1 MNTPEKQLSESLL
14 AACKAAGIE
23 KPKYIAQDKSG
34 FVFYYK
40 VKPNMLKCEWLHDDN
55 EDEFGVLNHP
65 PYAEDWKESLL
76 EWVEPQGEPLADV
89 LARHPEHVADTSKI
103 FMNELI
109 DKTRQWFHDK
119 GIIANSNPLKQL
131 EKTQEEL
138 TETRDAVVRYEHL
151 KTLDVDDIEDLLI
164 EQYEEIKDG
173 IGDTVVTLIGVC
185 EMYGFT
191 LEECLQMAYDTISK
205 RNGTMIDGIFVKSK

>member
-1 MNTPEKQLSESLL
+1 
-14 AACKAAGIE
+14 
-23 KPKYIAQDKSG
+23 
-34 FVFYYK
+34 
-40 VKPNMLKCEWLHDDN
+40 
-55 EDEFGVLNHP
+55 
-65 PYAEDWKESLL
+65 
-76 EWVEPQGEPLADV
+76 
-89 LARHPEHVADTSKI
+89 
-103 FMNELI
+103 MNELI

-138 TETRDAVVRYEHL
+138 TETRDAVVKL
-151 KTLDVDDIEDLLI
+151 KFLGEIVELQSGDGVDECLDLLN
-164 EQYEEIKDG
+164 EIKDG

-205 RNGTMIDGIFVKSK
+205 RTGKMENGIFIKDN

>member
-1 MNTPEKQLSESLL
+1 MGMYEEATQTKTNQQSIK
-14 AACKAAGIE
+14 
-23 KPKYIAQDKSG
+23 
-34 FVFYYK
+34 
-40 VKPNMLKCEWLHDDN
+40 N
-55 EDEFGVLNHP
+55 
-65 PYAEDWKESLL
+65 
-76 EWVEPQGEPLADV
+76 
-89 LARHPEHVADTSKI
+89 
-103 FMNELI
+103 MNELI

-138 TETRDAVVRYEHL
+138 TETRDAAVKL
-151 KTLDVDDIEDLLI
+151 KFLGEIVELQSGVGVDECLDLLN
-164 EQYEEIKDG
+164 EIKDG

-205 RNGTMIDGIFVKSK
+205 RNGMMINGVFVKSNP

>member
-1 MNTPEKQLSESLL
+1 MLLLTCGDAEKAHTESSANDEQTKAIASISSFPQATKLMVGNASQSQPCMGESLRSIVGRHEE
-14 AACKAAGIE
+14 ATQTKTTTT
-23 KPKYIAQDKSG
+23 KSII
-34 FVFYYK
+34 
-40 VKPNMLKCEWLHDDN
+40 N
-55 EDEFGVLNHP
+55 
-65 PYAEDWKESLL
+65 
-76 EWVEPQGEPLADV
+76 
-89 LARHPEHVADTSKI
+89 
-103 FMNELI
+103 MNELI

-131 EKTQEEL
+131 WKTQEEL

-173 IGDTVVTLIGVC
+173 IGDTVVALIGVC
-185 EMYGFT
+185 EMYGFS

-205 RNGTMIDGIFVKSK
+205 RNGTMIDGIFVKSN